1 MKITGHFSHPSCFS
15 LHVLVVAMVL
25 EELTSWKTDLLE
37 WNPEVNGLLY
47 YMMSLNHLAVCV
59 FVNDVNMFSPSHVK
73 ICLFVLSAF
82 LSGQW
87 KIRRR
92 SGEILSFC
100 LLTSEETAA
109 VPWPPL
115 SPPVSRILA
124 KTFTLNFYSRAC
136 YLGCTVF
143 GTIPMI
149 KSAQ

>member
-1 MKITGHFSHPSCFS
+1 MKIAGHFSHPSCFS

-47 YMMSLNHLAVCV
+47 CMMSLNHLVVCV

-87 KIRRR
+87 KIKRR

-100 LLTSEETAA
+100 LVTSEEAA
-109 VPWPPL
+109 AQWERR
-115 SPPVSRILA
+115 SSRSM
-124 KTFTLNFYSRAC
+124 TFSLPTSCENLRSKLLLQGLLLRLYRIWYN
-136 YLGCTVF
+136 TND
-143 GTIPMI
+143 
-149 KSAQ
+149 